1 MNKRMMKITFGLA
14 FGGAFLWLL
23 PSIGLSQ
30 IPPCTAS
37 VGGNTYGKIQ
47 DAINLTT
54 SPYPT
59 ISVTGVCNENLI
71 INELK
76 DYIRLTVPPG
86 GTATIT
92 GTNPS
97 MPAITIIGKGITVEK
112 FTINGAQD
120 GIQVVRGGTAF
131 IENNISIET
140 GGYGIVLAFNSYAQI
155 RGNNIQNNPRG
166 GIVVTYNSFA
176 RIGFRSNSNKDPVP
190 NFIQGNAFGVLVG
203 SSSSAQIIGNTI
215 SSNTEDGVRV
225 SKVSQADISDN
236 DIDGN
241 GRNGI
246 LVEQNSGVNLG
257 RDTEVTFFDHPNRSD
272 EEGNGA
278 YGLRCDTGGYADGRL
293 GTLDG
298 VGKKTATYFA
308 KSCVDSL
315 IP

>member
-1 MNKRMMKITFGLA
+1 MEKRIIKILCGLV
-14 FGGAFLWLL
+14 FVGALLCLL

-30 IPPCTAS
+30 CS
-37 VGGNTYGKIQ
+37 VSMGSQTFTTIGA
-47 DAINLTT
+47 AITSAT
-54 SPYPT
+54 SPYATIFVTGTCPENLQINESKNDISLIGPGDGGAT
-59 ISVTGVCNENLI
+59 ISSVTI
-71 INELK
+71 F
-76 DYIRLTVPPG
+76 
-86 GTATIT
+86 
-92 GTNPS
+92 
-97 MPAITIIGKGITVEK
+97 GKGITVK
-112 FTINGAQD
+112 GFTITGPLD
-120 GIQVVRGGTAF
+120 GIQVAGGGSAIIDYNT
-131 IENNISIET
+131 IIT
-140 GGYGIVLAFNSYAQI
+140 GGYGIIVAFNSYATI
-155 RGNNIQNNPRG
+155 VDNTIQNNPRG